1 MKKKL
6 PEFKNEDEERKFW
19 ATADSTAVRGLAI
32 GKAQE
37 TRSPQTV
44 SEDDIAAAPGL
55 HDRGSENA
63 GESP

>member
-6 PEFKNEDEERKFW
+6 PEFKNEDDERKFLGYGGFNE
-19 ATADSTAVRGLAI
+19 VRGLAI

-44 SEDDIAAAPGL
+44 SQDDIAATPGL
-55 HDRGSENA
+55 HD
-63 GESP
+63 